1 MAVPTADGAPT
12 TQANFLGMYSISGIK
27 PLLPGLFGGIGL
39 HTAVVDVPGY
49 ELEREN
55 VLFLASNA
63 IKNFQ
68 LREAALIG
76 DLTGRVTAR
85 PFSLGSFLGLLPVD
99 PIVGDLFDDLFGE
112 GNADVVKELLFAPRS
127 VAGADVET
135 ASGAYAG
142 TTDECGRYRIED
154 IPAGPNYEVDF
165 AKTPNERTEEGV
177 EIKAGRTT
185 ELDVCLDN
193 GRLRGQLNFASGL
206 QRGRVQLLL
215 SGSEVAAQATNSS
228 GAYDFGAFSLSTG
241 DYDVRIQQGVCTRV
255 CIPFLGCSC
264 PDLGA
269 YETRTVVAD
278 QQSIEACATS
288 TLNLN
293 CASASGTWTC
303 TPQP

>member
-1 MAVPTADGAPT
+1 
-12 TQANFLGMYSISGIK
+12 
-27 PLLPGLFGGIGL
+27 
-39 HTAVVDVPGY
+39 
-49 ELEREN
+49 
-55 VLFLASNA
+55 
-63 IKNFQ
+63 
-68 LREAALIG
+68 
-76 DLTGRVTAR
+76 
-85 PFSLGSFLGLLPVD
+85 
-99 PIVGDLFDDLFGE
+99 LFDDLFGE
-112 GNADVVKELLFAPRS
+112 GNAEVVKELLFAPRS

-154 IPAGPNYEVDF
+154 IPVGSNYGVNF
-165 AKTPNERTEEGV
+165 AKTPNERSEEGV

-206 QRGRVQLLL
+206 KWGRVQLLL
-215 SGSEVAAQATNSS
+215 SGSKVAEQATNSS
-228 GAYDFGAFSLSTG
+228 GAYDFGAFSLPTD
-241 DYDVRIQQGVCTRV
+241 DYDVRIQQGVCTK
-255 CIPFLGCSC
+255 LCSFC
-264 PDLGA
+264 PCLDLGPVSGN
-269 YETRTVVAD
+269 YQTRAVLAD